1 MLKNETFK
9 KVSFNFFS
17 IFCLGDRKMT
27 TFLTVLL
34 FVLGLLF
41 IVKGGDLFVDAAG
54 WFAEISGIPK
64 FIIGATVVSLAT
76 TMPELLVS
84 VFAAREGRID
94 ISVGNAVGSVTAN
107 LGLIMGISLVCIPS
121 SVRLRETA
129 PKAVMMLI
137 ASTVMVVSGLFCGG
151 VGIVTSITLL
161 ILLAVFVYENIVS
174 AKRTGTQ
181 TIVELTDGKKADKR
195 AVLRHVAMFVIGA
208 AGIIYGADLLVDK
221 GSMLAALFG
230 VPERIIGVTM
240 IAVGTSLPE
249 LATTLTAISKRQSS
263 LSIGNIIGANIIDLT
278 LILPISA
285 FVSGSRLPISA
296 TSAYID
302 IPVCLLIAC
311 TAVIPTL
318 ISKKFTRPQ
327 GIAMLVLYAAYVVV
341 TCSV

>member
-1 MLKNETFK
+1 MDVK
-9 KVSFNFFS
+9 KSRLYFSLFFHLED
-17 IFCLGDRKMT
+17 IKMS

-34 FVLGLLF
+34 FVLGLFF
-41 IVKGGDLFVDAAG
+41 IVKGGDLFVDAAS

-84 VFAAREGRID
+84 VFAAGEGRID

-121 SVRLRETA
+121 SVRLKETA
-129 PKAVMMLI
+129 PKAIMMLI
-137 ASTVMVVSGLFCGG
+137 ASAVMVAAGLFCGS
-151 VGIVTSITLL
+151 VGIGVSVILL

-174 AKRTGTQ
+174 AKRTSMQ
-181 TIVELTDGKKADKR
+181 TVVELTDSKKADKS

-208 AGIIYGADLLVDK
+208 AGIIYGANLLVDK
-221 GSMLAALFG
+221 GSLLAALFG

-249 LATTLTAISKRQSS
+249 LATTLTAISKRQAS

-278 LILPISA
+278 MILPISA
-285 FVSGSRLPISA
+285 LVSGSPLSISQ

-302 IPVCLLIAC
+302 IPVCLLISC
-311 TAVIPTL
+311 VAVIPTL
-318 ISKKFTRPQ
+318 KSKKFSRPQ
-327 GIAMLVLYAAYVVV
+327 GIAMLIIYAVYVAV